1 MKSDLEEGYGCI
13 YSGLI
18 IESLVCWLVPRE
30 NTVSAQHSFADPVM
44 IPYILTFS
52 SISAHFFLFFFFESF
67 NFLSSILCYQD
78 DQNSFKNTLCANLC
92 AVLRASQFHVVL
104 WL

>member
-52 SISAHFFLFFFFESF
+52 SISAHYFLFFFLNRLISYHQFFAIKTIRIAS
-67 NFLSSILCYQD
+67 
-78 DQNSFKNTLCANLC
+78 KTLCAQIC
-92 AVLRASQFHVVL
+92 AQF
-104 WL
+104 